1 MFVNKLFIYLT
12 WAYLILYGLFNA
24 KFSAYFFHI
33 KAKILADFQTCIS
46 VPLVYMVKDMGK
58 DFRKWETLKVL
69 LIKLMLVDINVV
81 LVRCLTYL
89 LVLFL
94 I

>member
-1 MFVNKLFIYLT
+1 M
-12 WAYLILYGLFNA
+12 
-24 KFSAYFFHI
+24 
-33 KAKILADFQTCIS
+33 ADFQTCIS

>member
-1 MFVNKLFIYLT
+1 M
-12 WAYLILYGLFNA
+12 
-24 KFSAYFFHI
+24 
-33 KAKILADFQTCIS
+33 ADFQTCIS

-94 I
+94 FEVLGTLDVSRNSFKTEVPIT